1 MIKISKLMQE
11 RETKAK
17 HQQMISG
24 VRNLFSFSIFVK
36 SINPD
41 WSSNYIMLPGFNA
54 FILDIYL
61 PMGRYQ
67 FLGSYLFSICTLLHL
82 WYIHSLLIIHFPDF

>member
-1 MIKISKLMQE
+1 MQE

-24 VRNLFSFSIFVK
+24 VRHLFICFSYFLK
-36 SINPD
+36 HLSLTL
-41 WSSNYIMLPGFNA
+41 SSNNILLPGFDA

-61 PMGRYQ
+61 PMGRYKL
-67 FLGSYLFSICTLLHL
+67 LGSYLFSTSTLLHL
-82 WYIHSLLIIHFPDF
+82 WYVRSLLIIHFPEF

>member
-1 MIKISKLMQE
+1 MQE

-24 VRNLFSFSIFVK
+24 VRHLFICFFSYSLKYI
-36 SINPD
+36 SLTQ
-41 WSSNYIMLPGFNA
+41 SSNDIMLPGFSA

-67 FLGSYLFSICTLLHL
+67 FLGSYLFSTCTLLHL
-82 WYIHSLLIIHFPDF
+82 WYVYSLLIMHFLDF